1 VTDNHKAVAR
11 GLIAAVTNYAGQAG
25 GDTAAMAATAQIATT
40 HALLAL
46 VEQQEL
52 ANLIAAY
59 QSNIM
64 SELNIGLG
72 RTVLGRITAIVSDG
86 SLRHAR
92 SQRAD
97 GGATR

>member
-1 VTDNHKAVAR
+1 
-11 GLIAAVTNYAGQAG
+11 LIAAVTNYAGQAG

-52 ANLIAAY
+52 ANLIGAY
-59 QSNIM
+59 QSGIM
-64 SELNIGLG
+64 SELDTGLG
-72 RTVLGRITAIVSDG
+72 RTVTARITAAIAAM
-86 SLRHAR
+86 SLRHVR

-97 GGATR
+97 GGAPG